1 MRCRRPPNI
10 RIFGVL
16 KLGVGVGVTRP
27 VIHEEN
33 MSALDDLTV
42 PASQIAKL
50 LSLSIERVRQLVNTG
65 YIPRIGKAKY
75 PVSGSVQGYI
85 RFLRDEEKQLSKSA
99 ADSGL
104 KAARQREV
112 ELRIAREEGRLVE
125 MEEVGAVV
133 TTIFGT
139 LRAELSG
146 LPAAVTRDLKLR
158 EEIEKVLNGAFA
170 RSEVKFREASAA
182 IQSGRDPLGTDSED
196 DA

>member
-1 MRCRRPPNI
+1 MKFEDEKTEMI
-10 RIFGVL
+10 G
-16 KLGVGVGVTRP
+16 
-27 VIHEEN
+27 
-33 MSALDDLTV
+33 
-42 PASQIAKL
+42 ASRMASL
-50 LSLSIERVRQLVNTG
+50 LMITPQWLRQLSAKN
-65 YIPRIGKAKY
+65 YLPKAVRGKY
-75 PVSGSVQGYI
+75 PLRETIQGYI
-85 RFLRDEEKQLSKSA
+85 KSLKDEDRNSTKVA
-99 ADSGL
+99 ADIGL

-125 MEEVGAVV
+125 MEDVEAVV

-158 EEIEKVLNGAFA
+158 DEIEKVLNGAFA

>member
-1 MRCRRPPNI
+1 
-10 RIFGVL
+10 
-16 KLGVGVGVTRP
+16 
-27 VIHEEN
+27 
-33 MSALDDLTV
+33 MSLDDLTLT
-42 PASQIAKL
+42 AKQISTL
-50 LSLSIERVRQLVNTG
+50 LSLSMERVRQLVNTG
-65 YIPRIGKAKY
+65 YIPRIEKAKY
-75 PVSGSVQGYI
+75 PVTGAVQGYI
-85 RFLRDEEKQLSKSA
+85 RFLKDGEKQLSKSA
-99 ADSGL
+99 ADIGL

-112 ELRIAREEGRLVE
+112 ELRIARQEGRLVE
-125 MEEVGAVV
+125 MEDVEAVV
-133 TTIFGT
+133 SSIFGT